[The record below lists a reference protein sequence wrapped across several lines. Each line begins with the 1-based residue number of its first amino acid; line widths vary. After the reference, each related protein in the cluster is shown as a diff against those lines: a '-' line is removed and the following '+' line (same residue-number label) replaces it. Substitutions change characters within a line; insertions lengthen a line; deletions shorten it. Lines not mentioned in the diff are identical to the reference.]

1 MHTRIFAAIKIVFSW
16 IWIVLCLIVSLPF
29 RIVFM
34 IVALFDFI
42 ATHVVVFTAILAI
55 PLFAAG
61 VGIYTYNEVADTCA
75 KSEIFENMKI
85 YFSNNT
91 INTVCV
97 GLIPVVGFVL
107 LSIGLG
113 KISAIFSFVLS
124 IEEWFDDRLE
134 DAVDSIVSNRFAA
147 KNGKL
152 LSYAEKE
159 KERFLNSPDYV
170 PRLVWQGN
178 EIISQE
184 EYNGVTITRI
194 KER

>member
-1 MHTRIFAAIKIVFSW
+1 MSTEKIKIVFSW

-29 RIVFM
+29 RIVSM
-34 IVALFDFI
+34 IATLFDFI

-75 KSEIFENMKI
+75 KSEIFENMKL

-113 KISAIFSFVLS
+113 KISVIFIFAFYV
-124 IEEWFDDRLE
+124 EDWFDDRLKYAAE
-134 DAVDSIVSNRFAA
+134 SIERNRFVA
-147 KNGKL
+147 KNGKFS
-152 LSYAEKE
+152 SYVESE
-159 KERFLNSPDYV
+159 RERFLNSPDYV
-170 PRLVWQGN
+170 PRLVWQGY

-184 EYNGVTITRI
+184 EYNGVTITRM